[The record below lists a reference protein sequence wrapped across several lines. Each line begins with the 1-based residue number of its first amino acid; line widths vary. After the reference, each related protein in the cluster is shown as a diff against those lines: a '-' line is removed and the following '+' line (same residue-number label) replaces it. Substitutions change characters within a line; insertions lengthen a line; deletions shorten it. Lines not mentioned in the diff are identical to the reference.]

1 MPPTAWYNLEV
12 LNNYSNGAKA
22 PRIAIVKLNDFLA
35 GVVGARIVSLRTKTD
50 VKLLASSRTKF
61 PKGISKIASR
71 NGTIGA
77 KYQNAVNNRLASDF
91 PEDKN
96 IQELPFFEAES
107 LWKGKGRNVDNF
119 LVEHSET
126 RERYL
131 KFLPKLDNDGFN
143 RTESI
148 YVDNA
153 TGEEIS
159 KADFEEFLPKQ
170 NSTPFH
176 GVNWQ
181 VIKTANVIG
190 IGQVPI
196 DA

>member
-1 MPPTAWYNLEV
+1 M
-12 LNNYSNGAKA
+12 
-22 PRIAIVKLNDFLA
+22 KLNDFLA
-35 GVVGARIVSLRTKTD
+35 GVVGAKIVSLKTKTD
-50 VKLLASSRTKF
+50 VKLLAAGKARF

-77 KYQNAVNNRLASDF
+77 KYQNAVNNKMASKLSPSDSV
-91 PEDKN
+91 ED
-96 IQELPFFEAES
+96 LPFFEAES
-107 LWKGKGRNVDNF
+107 LWKGKGRSVDNF

-126 RERYL
+126 GERYL

-148 YVDNA
+148 YINNA
-153 TGEEIS
+153 TGEEIV
-159 KADFEEFLPKQ
+159 KADFEALL
-170 NSTPFH
+170 TPPSRGSFN

-181 VIKTANVIG
+181 VIKTTNVIG
-190 IGQVPI
+190 FGQTPI

>member
-1 MPPTAWYNLEV
+1 MNLLHLSV
-12 LNNYSNGAKA
+12 TKM
-22 PRIAIVKLNDFLA
+22 KLNDFLA
-35 GVVGARIVSLRTKTD
+35 GVVGARIVSLKTKTD
-50 VKLLASSRTKF
+50 VKLLAASKAKF

-77 KYQNAVNNRLASDF
+77 KYQNAVNNKIAGEFEGEIS
-91 PEDKN
+91 
-96 IQELPFFEAES
+96 ELPFFEAES

-126 RERYL
+126 KEKYL
-131 KFLPKLDNDGFN
+131 KFLPKQDSEGFN

-153 TGEEIS
+153 TGLEIC
-159 KADFEEFLPKQ
+159 KDDFAEFLPKQ

>member
-1 MPPTAWYNLEV
+1 M
-12 LNNYSNGAKA
+12 
-22 PRIAIVKLNDFLA
+22 KLNDFLA
-35 GVVGARIVSLRTKTD
+35 GVVGAKIVSLNTKTD
-50 VKLLASSRTKF
+50 VKMLASSKSRF

-71 NGTIGA
+71 NGMIGA
-77 KYQNAVNNRLASDF
+77 KYSNAVNNKIAANFEGEID
-91 PEDKN
+91 N
-96 IQELPFFEAES
+96 LPHFEAES
-107 LWKGKGRNVDNF
+107 LWKGKGRNVDSF

-126 RERYL
+126 KERYL
-131 KFLPKLDNDGFN
+131 KFLPKLDSDGFN

-153 TGEEIS
+153 TGLEIC
-159 KADFEEFLPKQ
+159 KEDFAEFLPKQ

-181 VIKTANVIG
+181 VIKTTNVIG
-190 IGQVPI
+190 FGQTPI

>member
-1 MPPTAWYNLEV
+1 MPNSLRELDV
-12 LNNYSNGAKA
+12 NM
-22 PRIAIVKLNDFLA
+22 KLNDYLM
-35 GVVGARIVSLRTKTD
+35 GITGAKIVSLKTKTD
-50 VKLLASSRTKF
+50 VKLLASGKAKF
-61 PKGISKIASR
+61 PKGISKLASR
-71 NGTIGA
+71 NGMIGA
-77 KYQNAVNNRLASDF
+77 KYSNAVNNKMAANFEGEID
-91 PEDKN
+91 N
-96 IQELPFFEAES
+96 LPHFEAES

-131 KFLPKLDNDGFN
+131 KFLPKLDAEGFN

-153 TGEEIS
+153 TGLEIC
-159 KADFEEFLPKQ
+159 KEDFAEFLPKQ

-176 GVNWQ
+176 GVAWQ
-181 VIKTANVIG
+181 VIRCTNVIG
-190 IGQVPI
+190 VGQTPI

>member
-1 MPPTAWYNLEV
+1 MPNSLRELDV
-12 LNNYSNGAKA
+12 NM
-22 PRIAIVKLNDFLA
+22 KLNDFLMGVA
-35 GVVGARIVSLRTKTD
+35 GAKIVSLKTKTD
-50 VKLLASSRTKF
+50 VKLLASGKSKF

-71 NGTIGA
+71 NGMIGA
-77 KYQNAVNNRLASDF
+77 KYQNAVNNKMAAEF
-91 PEDKN
+91 PTEKN

-126 RERYL
+126 GEKYL
-131 KFLPKLDNDGFN
+131 KFLPKQDSEGFN
-143 RTESI
+143 RTEAI

-153 TGEEIS
+153 TGLEIS
-159 KADFEEFLPKQ
+159 KEDFAEFLPKQ

-181 VIKTANVIG
+181 VLKLGSLIG
-190 IGQVPI
+190 INNI
-196 DA
+196 EITS

>member
-1 MPPTAWYNLEV
+1 M
-12 LNNYSNGAKA
+12 
-22 PRIAIVKLNDFLA
+22 KLNDFLA
-35 GVVGARIVSLRTKTD
+35 GVVGARIVSLKTKTD
-50 VKLLASSRTKF
+50 VKLLAASKAKF

-77 KYQNAVNNRLASDF
+77 KYQNAVNNKMAGEFEGEIS
-91 PEDKN
+91 
-96 IQELPFFEAES
+96 ELPFFEAES
-107 LWKGKGRNVDNF
+107 LWKGKGRSVDNF
-119 LVEHSET
+119 LVEHT
-126 RERYL
+126 GTGDRYL

-159 KADFEEFLPKQ
+159 KADFEEFLPKS
-170 NSTPFH
+170 STGSFH

>member
-1 MPPTAWYNLEV
+1 M
-12 LNNYSNGAKA
+12 
-22 PRIAIVKLNDFLA
+22 KLNDYLM
-35 GVVGARIVSLRTKTD
+35 GITGAKIVSLRTKTD
-50 VKLLASSRTKF
+50 VKLLASGKAKF

-131 KFLPKLDNDGFN
+131 KFLPKQDAEGFN

-148 YVDNA
+148 YIDNA
-153 TGEEIS
+153 TGVEIS

-176 GVNWQ
+176 GVAWQ
-181 VIKTANVIG
+181 VLKLSSVIG
-190 IGQVPI
+190 INKI
-196 DA
+196 EITS

>member
-1 MPPTAWYNLEV
+1 M
-12 LNNYSNGAKA
+12 
-22 PRIAIVKLNDFLA
+22 KLNDFLA

-77 KYQNAVNNRLASDF
+77 KYQNAVNNKMAGEFEGEIS
-91 PEDKN
+91 
-96 IQELPFFEAES
+96 ELPFFEAES

-131 KFLPKLDNDGFN
+131 KFLPKQDAEGFN

-148 YVDNA
+148 YIDNA
-153 TGEEIS
+153 TGVEIS

-181 VIKTANVIG
+181 VLKLSSVIG
-190 IGQVPI
+190 INKI
-196 DA
+196 EITS

>member
-1 MPPTAWYNLEV
+1 VWYNLEV
-12 LNNYSNGAKA
+12 LNNYSNGANA
-22 PRIAIVKLNDFLA
+22 PRIAIVKLNDYLMGIA
-35 GVVGARIVSLRTKTD
+35 GARIVSLRTKTD
-50 VKLLASSRTKF
+50 VKLLAASKTKF

-77 KYQNAVNNRLASDF
+77 KYQNAVNNKLVANLQPTDDV
-91 PEDKN
+91 EKV
-96 IQELPFFEAES
+96 PFFEAES

-126 RERYL
+126 KEKYL
-131 KFLPKLDNDGFN
+131 KFLPKQDSEGFN

-153 TGEEIS
+153 TGVEIC
-159 KADFEEFLPKQ
+159 KEDFAEFMPKQ
-170 NSTPFH
+170 NSVSSH

-181 VIKTANVIG
+181 VIKVSSLLG
-190 IGQVPI
+190 INQI
-196 DA
+196 TLDTN